1 MPSAA
6 AGTRLLRAWRRRCAR
21 QHAGDSRAGWSDA
34 WGKLKKLR
42 SANLLAAKKKDRWT
56 SNGLLDGEVRDVIL
70 AHLCAFPIAL
80 KQHLRGVR
88 SGQEIYSVFEALG
101 VRQSLARAWRPPDRR
116 LHAPLSRSLAS
127 PA

>member
-1 MPSAA
+1 MGEAQKTSKRKPF
-6 AGTRLLRAWRRRCAR
+6 G
-21 QHAGDSRAGWSDA
+21 
-34 WGKLKKLR
+34 GKKKK
-42 SANLLAAKKKDRWT
+42 NKKDRWT

-70 AHLCAFPIAL
+70 DHLCAFPIAL

-101 VRQSLARAWRPPDRR
+101 VRQSRARAWRPPDRR

>member
-1 MPSAA
+1 MGEAQKTSKRKPF
-6 AGTRLLRAWRRRCAR
+6 G
-21 QHAGDSRAGWSDA
+21 G
-34 WGKLKKLR
+34 
-42 SANLLAAKKKDRWT
+42 KKKDRWT

-101 VRQSLARAWRPPDRR
+101 VRQSRARAWRPPDRR